1 MVEVLAW
8 CTQTWLRTRE
18 YLRSPQVVG
27 QVRKSHSHQFLQVSS
42 SSRSP
47 ERTTHVQDPHLQ
59 VPLSPVSSPA
69 DPAAQVSHRSRRA
82 TPLCAAVISW
92 RRERLDQFDHQS
104 CTGRVSSFISITDES
119 FIQTFYFGTPVMFNK
134 IEYSIFKV
142 FRCVHLVPQSVQAH
156 FRTPQELFLLLS

>member
-1 MVEVLAW
+1 MVGVLAW

-69 DPAAQVSHRSRRA
+69 DPAAPVEQQGHA
-82 TPLCAAVISW
+82 PLC
-92 RRERLDQFDHQS
+92 RRHQLEE
-104 CTGRVSSFISITDES
+104 GEV
-119 FIQTFYFGTPVMFNK
+119 GPV
-134 IEYSIFKV
+134 
-142 FRCVHLVPQSVQAH
+142 
-156 FRTPQELFLLLS
+156 